1 MSARIDHGP
10 GTTVVIGCD
19 SMLELD
25 GMGYG
30 KPGTPAEAA
39 RRWQGC
45 VGVLG
50 CCTGHH
56 VMLHQGGAIITR
68 TAVAS
73 TLVHFAELTDEEI
86 EAYVAS
92 AEPLQVAGGFTVDG
106 LGGPF
111 ITGIEGDHHNVVGL
125 SLPLLRTILTELG
138 ISWPSLCESLT
149 TAEGLLKDGCRQP
162 GVGAS
167 HADWDHE
174 GANEDHR
181 RRSQHRCPGRRHWR
195 GARVRGHANGRA
207 DIRLRPRQRRP
218 AQRRNHPRPSQW
230 QA

>member
-1 MSARIDHGP
+1 VTSQIRLVLASASDARLRTLRDAGLDPEVIVSGVDEDPDPAESVPALTALLAQRKAEAVSARIDHGP
-10 GTTVVIGCD
+10 RTTVVIGCD

-39 RRWQGC
+39 RRWQRMSGRF
-45 VGVLG
+45 GLLH
-50 CCTGHH
+50 TGHH
-56 VMLHQGGAIITR
+56 VMLHQGEAITTR

-73 TLVHFAELTDEEI
+73 TLVHFAELADEEI

-92 AEPLQVAGGFTVDG
+92 AEPLHVAGGFTVDG

-138 ISWPSLCESLT
+138 IPWPSL
-149 TAEGLLKDGCRQP
+149 
-162 GVGAS
+162 
-167 HADWDHE
+167 
-174 GANEDHR
+174 
-181 RRSQHRCPGRRHWR
+181 WR
-195 GARVRGHANGRA
+195 ITR
-207 DIRLRPRQRRP
+207 D
-218 AQRRNHPRPSQW
+218 S
-230 QA
+230 

>member
-1 MSARIDHGP
+1 MQSQVRIVLASASDARLRTLRGAGLDPEVMVSGVDVRELTARLAQLKAQAVSAGIDHGS
-10 GTTVVIGCD
+10 GITVVIGCD

-39 RRWQGC
+39 RRWQRMRGRS
-45 VGVLG
+45 GLLH
-50 CCTGHH
+50 TGHH
-56 VMLHQGGAIITR
+56 VMLHQGGATITR

-111 ITGIEGDHHNVVGL
+111 ITGVEGDHHNVVGL
-125 SLPLLRTILTELG
+125 SLPLLRTILNELG
-138 ISWPSLCESLT
+138 ISWPSL
-149 TAEGLLKDGCRQP
+149 
-162 GVGAS
+162 
-167 HADWDHE
+167 
-174 GANEDHR
+174 
-181 RRSQHRCPGRRHWR
+181 WR
-195 GARVRGHANGRA
+195 V
-207 DIRLRPRQRRP
+207 
-218 AQRRNHPRPSQW
+218 
-230 QA
+230 

>member
-1 MSARIDHGP
+1 VASQIRLVLASASDARLRTLSDAGLDPEVIVSGVDEDSEAVDGVRELTARLAQRKAEAVSARIDHGLV
-10 GTTVVIGCD
+10 TTVVIGCD

-30 KPGTPAEAA
+30 KPGSPSEAA
-39 RRWQGC
+39 RRWQRMRGRF
-45 VGVLG
+45 GLLH
-50 CCTGHH
+50 TGHH
-56 VMLHQGGAIITR
+56 VMLHQGKAITTR

-92 AEPLQVAGGFTVDG
+92 AEPLHVAGGFTVDG

-138 ISWPSLCESLT
+138 ISWPSLW
-149 TAEGLLKDGCRQP
+149 RI
-162 GVGAS
+162 
-167 HADWDHE
+167 
-174 GANEDHR
+174 AND
-181 RRSQHRCPGRRHWR
+181 S
-195 GARVRGHANGRA
+195 
-207 DIRLRPRQRRP
+207 
-218 AQRRNHPRPSQW
+218 
-230 QA
+230 